1 MKLLGRE
8 PTLYIAVISQVVILI
23 GTFGFKL
30 LTGEQAALIVVAINA
45 VFAAINALAVRP
57 ISPIAFTYAV
67 GSIVA
72 VAGSYGLNL
81 PIETVAAI
89 NALTIGVLALL
100 SRGQVSP
107 VETPVTNASLEPTPE
122 AAHGT

>member
-1 MKLLGRE
+1 MKLMGRE
-8 PTLYIAVISQVVILI
+8 PTLWIAVISQVVILL
-23 GTFGFKL
+23 GTFGFHL
-30 LTGEQAALIVVAINA
+30 LNGQQAALIVVAINA

-57 ISPIAFTYAV
+57 ISPVAFTYAV

-72 VAGSYGLNL
+72 VAGAYGLNL
-81 PIETVAAI
+81 SIETVAGV

-107 VETPVTNASLEPTPE
+107 VETAVTNASLEPTPE
-122 AAHGT
+122 AAPG